1 MDLGLG
7 QGLFCY
13 GCVFVSQALKGDY
26 VDVGLVGGGSSQSCG
41 DTFGCSDGIMDGGF
55 CWELG
60 RWWCDWTFEDQIRVG
75 GEEQQQYI

>member
-13 GCVFVSQALKGDY
+13 GCVFVSQAQKGDY

-60 RWWCDWTFEDQIRVG
+60 R
-75 GEEQQQYI
+75 